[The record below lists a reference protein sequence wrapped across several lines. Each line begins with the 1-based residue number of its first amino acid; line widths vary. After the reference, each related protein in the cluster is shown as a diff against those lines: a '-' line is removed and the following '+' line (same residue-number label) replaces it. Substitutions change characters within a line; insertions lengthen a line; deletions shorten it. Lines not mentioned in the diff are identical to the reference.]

1 MSDDLRTRI
10 LHVLIDTTPP
20 KYLAMPEDL
29 SRIVTALIRELQP
42 LPPPGLQPDGSYI
55 APAGIVWR
63 HNGLEWTDDPAYR
76 P

>member
-1 MSDDLRTRI
+1 MSDNLRTRI

-29 SRIVTALIRELQP
+29 SRIVTALIRELQR
-42 LPPPGLQPDGSYI
+42 PPPGLQPDGSYI
-55 APAGIVWR
+55 DPTGNVWR
-63 HNGLEWTDDPAYR
+63 HNGLEWTDDPNFR